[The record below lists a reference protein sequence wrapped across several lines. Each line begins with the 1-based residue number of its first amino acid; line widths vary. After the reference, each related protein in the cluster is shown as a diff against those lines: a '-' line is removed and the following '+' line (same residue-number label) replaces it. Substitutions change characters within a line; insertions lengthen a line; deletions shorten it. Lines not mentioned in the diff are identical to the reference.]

1 MSRSMTKPL
10 DTFWLDISLRHPSCE
25 PESITAALN
34 LKPLSASRSGSKIGA
49 ATRRFTHWMCKFREG
64 IGDENFARSL
74 TDVLLFFDALTGF
87 FQQFSTSG
95 GEVEFA
101 INQVV
106 KMDDGILFKLTLDH
120 EFLKA
125 CGERQ
130 ISLRVQAW
138 SVEEELSD

>member
-1 MSRSMTKPL
+1 MNSAMTKPL
-10 DTFWLDISLRHPSCE
+10 DTFWLDFSLRHPSCE

-34 LKPLSASRSGSKIGA
+34 LKPLSASRSGSKVGA

-64 IGDENFARSL
+64 IGDEDFARSL
-74 TDVLLFFDALTGF
+74 EEVLSFHDASTDFFH
-87 FQQFSTSG
+87 QFIASG
-95 GEVEFA
+95 GEVEVA
-101 INQVV
+101 INQVI